1 MQTSQLRKR
10 MPVTA
15 LTDPKIVWPAVT
27 SAFAKLDPRVMIKN
41 TVMFVVEVVAALTT
55 VLFIRDW
62 MNGNENL
69 TFTFQIILWLWVT
82 VLFANFAEAVAEG
95 RGKAQAASLRQTR
108 TLIGHLRGSR

>member
-1 MQTSQLRKR
+1 METSHTRKR

-15 LTDPKIVWPAVT
+15 LTDPKIVMPAIGA
-27 SAFAKLDPRVMIKN
+27 AFAKLHPRAMMKN
-41 TVMFVVEVVAALTT
+41 PVMFVVEVVAALTT
-55 VLFIRDW
+55 LIFIREW
-62 MNGNENL
+62 MSGAEHL
-69 TFTFQIILWLWVT
+69 GFTFQIIVWLWIT